1 MPHSYQPELWHEL
14 FVMLGSSAAA
24 LLGLLFVVLTIQLHA
39 VKQDRDFRLRARNNA
54 YHLLNV
60 FAVSALAL
68 APQPAVLF
76 GIEVALVSLYGLRLP
91 IGVTWYLYRQDK
103 AIRVRKSFWIGAVV
117 TIGLAYAL
125 GIAGGT
131 ALMTG
136 SYWGLPLVATSCV
149 VLSLPVVI
157 PEFQHLRRPGTAAN
171 SGARS
176 ICASDCGCLLGV
188 DVGRTEAFYPLL
200 TSHQSGPR
208 TAATRSHPRS
218 RGSHARLRARSAAAS
233 RRARP

>member
-91 IGVTWYLYRQDK
+91 IGVTWHLYRQDN
-103 AIRVRKSFWIGAVV
+103 AVRERKPFWIGAVV

-125 GIAGGT
+125 GIAGGA

-136 SYWGLPLVATSCV
+136 SYWGLPLVAICCV
-149 VLSLPVVI
+149 ALMIRTALSSWAMLFGIEP
-157 PEFQHLRRPGTAAN
+157 
-171 SGARS
+171 
-176 ICASDCGCLLGV
+176 ASA
-188 DVGRTEAFYPLL
+188 T
-200 TSHQSGPR
+200 SGPQ
-208 TAATRSHPRS
+208 
-218 RGSHARLRARSAAAS
+218 
-233 RRARP
+233 